1 MSNSEKRLGAIVLI
15 LGVLVVSYFTFSSYT
30 TYLDELRS
38 TESRLQEDADFLKRD
53 IGLAKRDR
61 DTLDTLAKSSLPT
74 DRSAAATSYRSWLFK
89 LVEKEVG
96 LQNVKIESDPI
107 RSIDTIYD
115 KHTFTLTCDGSLQQ
129 LTELLYKF
137 HAKESLHQVLSLSV
151 KPKGYNFLGISVQ
164 VVAIAVNEDLERA
177 SINDLADSDQLE
189 YGGLDEYLTLM
200 TNRNIFGP
208 ENLEPKFSGDSR
220 IAATVGQ
227 SKSITLARNPGTD
240 EQLNQSVNFRITSES
255 LPSGFV
261 ANIRDNR
268 LTVRGE
274 TVGQYKVRV
283 SASDTG
289 LPVRTVSR
297 EFTVYV
303 EEPAERVVPPVKPLP
318 PKFDTAQLAFFTS
331 TVQINDHVEVWIL
344 RRDIDEMVKLTIG
357 DRVDIGNI
365 VGTIREIS
373 QKELLIVT
381 DSDDTLLVKPGQSLA
396 SAENLTLAA
405 EQLLENTDP

>member
-1 MSNSEKRLGAIVLI
+1 M
-15 LGVLVVSYFTFSSYT
+15 
-30 TYLDELRS
+30 
-38 TESRLQEDADFLKRD
+38 
-53 IGLAKRDR
+53 
-61 DTLDTLAKSSLPT
+61 
-74 DRSAAATSYRSWLFK
+74 
-89 LVEKEVG
+89 
-96 LQNVKIESDPI
+96 
-107 RSIDTIYD
+107 
-115 KHTFTLTCDGSLQQ
+115 
-129 LTELLYKF
+129 
-137 HAKESLHQVLSLSV
+137 

-164 VVAIAVNEDLERA
+164 VAAIAVNEDLERPP
-177 SINDLADSDQLE
+177 INDLADSPQLE

-220 IAATVGQ
+220 IAATVGE
-227 SKSITLARNPGTD
+227 SKRITLARNPGTD
-240 EQLNQSVNFRITSES
+240 EQLNQSVNFRIASES
-255 LPSGFV
+255 LPPGFV
-261 ANIRDNR
+261 ADIQDNQ

-274 TVGQYKVRV
+274 TVGQYKVRI

-289 LPVRTVSR
+289 LPVKTVFR
-297 EFTVYV
+297 EFIVDV
-303 EEPAERVVPPVKPLP
+303 EEPAERVIPPVKPLP
-318 PKFDTAQLAFFTS
+318 PKFDTARLAFFTS

-365 VGTIREIS
+365 VGTIGEIS

-405 EQLLENTDP
+405 ERLLENVGP

>member
-15 LGVLVVSYFTFSSYT
+15 LGVLVVSYFAFSSYT
-30 TYLDELRS
+30 TYLHELRS
-38 TESRLQEDADFLKRD
+38 TESRLQEDADFLERD

-61 DTLDTLAKSSLPT
+61 ETLNTLAKSSLPT
-74 DRSAAATSYRSWLFK
+74 DRSAAATSYRAWLFK

-96 LQNVKIESDPI
+96 FKNVKIESDPI
-107 RSIDTIYD
+107 RAVDKIYD
-115 KHTFTLTCDGSLQQ
+115 KHTFTLACDGSLQQ
-129 LTELLYKF
+129 LTEFLYKF
-137 HAKESLHQVLSLSV
+137 YAKKSLHEVLSLSV

-164 VVAIAVNEDLERA
+164 VVAIAVNEDLDRS
-177 SINDLADSDQLE
+177 SINDLADSEQLE
-189 YGGLDEYLTLM
+189 YGGLDEYLTLI

-208 ENLEPKFSGDSR
+208 ENLEPTFSGDSR

-227 SKSITLARNPGTD
+227 SKSITLARNPGAN
-240 EQLNQSVNFRITSES
+240 EQLTQSVKFRIASES
-255 LPSGFV
+255 LPPGFV

-268 LTVRGE
+268 LTVRGD

-289 LPVRTVSR
+289 LPIKTVFR
-297 EFTVYV
+297 EFIVNV
-303 EEPAERVVPPVKPLP
+303 EKPTERVAPPVRPLP
-318 PKFDTAQLAFFTS
+318 PKFDNAQLAFFTS

-365 VGTIREIS
+365 VGTIHEIS

-396 SAENLTLAA
+396 SAENLTVAA
-405 EQLLENTDP
+405 ERLLENTSP